1 MTSRKFVVDTSAF
14 MTENIRENDDSMEEA
29 IVHLLALFERSD
41 EDDIAEF
48 YMPDSTYEELE
59 EIMEGSV
66 DDEVL
71 RKLNAWVSRRSPSRH
86 EVSVPGDML
95 YGFIEE
101 MRKRVNKGLRLSEKA
116 VKELDDMEEEPDD
129 EYYEQVDVVISDLRQ
144 KYKEALR
151 KGIVDSKE
159 DLDLLLLAREL
170 DATVVSEDQGVL
182 NWAEE
187 LGIPHLEGNELP
199 EVLEEYLDK

>member
-1 MTSRKFVVDTSAF
+1 MVKKYVIDTSAF
-14 MTENIRENDDSMEEA
+14 MTENIRDKDDSMEEA
-29 IVHLLALFERSD
+29 IVHVLALFERCRD
-41 EDDIAEF
+41 EEIAEF

-59 EIMEGSV
+59 EILEDSV
-66 DDEVL
+66 DEDVV
-71 RKLNAWVSRRSPSRH
+71 RKLKSYVERRSPSRH

-116 VKELDDMEEEPDD
+116 VKDLDEMDEEPEEE
-129 EYYEQVDVVISDLRQ
+129 YYDQVDVIISDLRG

-170 DATVVSEDQGVL
+170 DATVVSEDRGVL

-187 LGIPHLEGNELP
+187 LGLTHLEGNELP
-199 EVLEEYLDK
+199 EVLEEYLD

>member
-1 MTSRKFVVDTSAF
+1 MSSQKYVIDTSAF
-14 MTENIRENDDSMEEA
+14 MTENIRDNDESMEDA
-29 IVHLLALFERSD
+29 IVHVLALFERCSD
-41 EDDIAEF
+41 EDIAEF
-48 YMPDSTYEELE
+48 YMPDSTFDELE
-59 EIMEGSV
+59 DIIEGSV
-66 DDEVL
+66 EKDVVK
-71 RKLNAWVSRRSPSRH
+71 KLNAWVVRQSPSRH
-86 EVSVPGDML
+86 EVKVPGDML

-116 VKELDDMEEEPDD
+116 VKDLDEMEEEPED
-129 EYYEQVDVVISDLRQ
+129 EYYDQVDVVISDLRG

-159 DLDLLLLAREL
+159 DLDLLLLAKEL

-187 LGIPHLEGNELP
+187 LGIPHLKGNELP
-199 EVLEEYLDK
+199 DVLEEYLD